1 MDMVL
6 GQKRLEGSI
15 IGSHKEVCQVLEFS
29 AKHKIVPTIE
39 KVEFEDFPK
48 AYQKL
53 EHGRPHYRMV
63 VDVQSW
69 AKKHGFDK

>member
-1 MDMVL
+1 MLMANFVPPDV
-6 GQKRLEGSI
+6 I
-15 IGSHKEVCQVLEFS
+15 YCIVS